1 MKKLSAFILL
11 VFLSCVA
18 VAQKPDYSKM
28 SPLVRRVVMENGCA
42 DKNGAGKV
50 KARDT
55 RRTERRMLFL
65 ARIDSDAEALVARY
79 DGLLHAQLGR
89 VSVVSMPVSMLG
101 DFSMEHS
108 VQRMEASGR
117 CQTLLDTT
125 AIVVDAQPVYAGTS
139 LPQPYTGKDVVM
151 GVMDIGF
158 DLTHPTFFDKTAT
171 NYRIKALWDQL
182 DNGNDNENKNENA
195 NGNGNANDLPI
206 GKEYVGTEALLALG
220 HSFDGVEQEHGTHT
234 AGIAAGG
241 GYDTPYRGMAW
252 ESDICLVANA
262 TSNNANLIP
271 ESLLDMYN
279 STMDILGFKYI
290 FDYAESVGKPCVISF
305 SEGSTEDLEGED
317 NLIYEALEA
326 LTGPGRIIVAS
337 AGNTGTERHY
347 FRKPVGMESMGTF
360 VQRKSTTAAYTVN
373 TTAPFDVRMV
383 VYSEHPDTIV
393 YHFDGS
399 KVEKND
405 TLMLSDGKYVFF
417 VDGHDSPY
425 FEGEYSGI
433 IGIVAPHDVGYDT
446 PFSVEVLGKEAD
458 VEFFATGVELTTN
471 SINVELSAGD
481 CSHGTLSPGS
491 APCVICVGANGY
503 RAKVKNYNNQWFSY
517 DGGVEGKIAPYSSLG
532 PTFDRRVKPDV
543 VAPGLVISALNS
555 YNLEAEPTS
564 WSAERCAAHTVWN
577 GRKYGWCVNI
587 GTSMSTPVVGGA
599 VALWLEAN
607 PNLTPEDIFDIISKT
622 SRHTDASLSYPNNTY
637 GYGEIDVYA
646 GLVEALKLTTTGL
659 ESIST
664 YQPKDVTYRVVDG
677 QLSLRFLSEIA
688 KPVMVSV
695 YSTNGALMTRAVIPS
710 GRDTY
715 SIDLSSLSHGIYAVQ
730 IEGEGSLLVRI

>member
-42 DKNGAGKV
+42 DRNGAGKV

-65 ARIDSDAEALVARY
+65 ARIDGDAEALVARY

-101 DFSMEHS
+101 DFSQEHS

-117 CQTLLDTT
+117 CQALLDTT
-125 AIVVDAQPVYAGTS
+125 AIVVDALPVYAGTS
-139 LPQPYTGKDVVM
+139 LPQAYTGRGVVM

-158 DLTHPTFFDKTAT
+158 DLTHPTFFDATAT

-182 DNGNDNENKNENA
+182 DNENGNENA
-195 NGNGNANDLPI
+195 NGLPI

-220 HSFDGVEQEHGTHT
+220 HSLDGVEQTHGTHT
-234 AGIAAGG
+234 TGIAAGS

-262 TSNNANLIP
+262 TSNNAKLIP
-271 ESLLDMYN
+271 ESLLEMYN

-326 LTGPGRIIVAS
+326 LIGPGRIIVAS
-337 AGNTGTERHY
+337 AGNTGDVRHY
-347 FRKPVGMESMGTF
+347 FRKPVGMESMGAF
-360 VQRKSTTAAYTVN
+360 VQRKSTSAGYTFN
-373 TTAPFDVRMV
+373 TNAPFDIRMV

-405 TLMLSDGKYVFF
+405 TLMLSDGKYVFL

-425 FEGEYSGI
+425 FEGECSGVV
-433 IGIVAPHDVGYDT
+433 GIVAPHDVGYDT
-446 PFSVEVLGKEAD
+446 PFSVEVLGKDAD
-458 VEFFATGVELTTN
+458 VELFATGIELTTN
-471 SINVELSAGD
+471 SINAELSAGD
-481 CSHGTLSPGS
+481 CSHGIHSPGS

-503 RAKVKNYNNQWFSY
+503 RLFVKNYMDDWHTY
-517 DGGVEGKIAPYSSLG
+517 GGAVAEGKIAPYSSLG

-543 VAPGLVISALNS
+543 VAPGLVVSAHNS
-555 YNLEAEPTS
+555 YHLEASPNS
-564 WSAERCAAHTVWN
+564 WHVNQTTMYSNLN
-577 GRKYGWCVNI
+577 GRRYGWCADL

-607 PNLTPEDIFDIISKT
+607 PNLTPEDVFDIIRKT
-622 SRHTDASLSYPNNTY
+622 SRHTDTSLSYPNNTY

-646 GLVEALKLTTTGL
+646 GLVEALKRTTTGL

-664 YQPKDVTYRVVDG
+664 HQPEDVTCRMADG
-677 QLSLRFLSEIA
+677 HLSLRFLSTTV
-688 KPVMVSV
+688 KPVTVSI
-695 YSTNGALMTRAVIPS
+695 YSTSGALVTRTVMPS
-710 GRDTY
+710 GSDTY

-730 IEGEGSLLVRI
+730 IGGKGSLLIRI